1 MRQEIQIVKD
11 SEGRKVVVLP
21 EIIFRNKQNI
31 DWNAVEEYLQKY
43 VGEVVTIAE
52 TEDVVYI
59 GSQFPDEYKGSKYTK
74 RLKGANAKAKAN
86 AAQGIMEMLE
96 IATEKR
102 FRENHKEKH
111 AQSAENGWYYY
122 TTRFLVPIYEN
133 ETKTGK
139 YNLYSAC
146 LLINHAEN
154 GKLYLYDLVDIKREA
169 STPLTISEPTPW

>member
-1 MRQEIQIVKD
+1 MKQEMQIVKD
-11 SEGRKVVVLP
+11 TTGCKVVVLP
-21 EIIFRNKQNI
+21 EIIFKNKQNI
-31 DWNAVEEYLQKY
+31 DWNAVEKYLQKY
-43 VGEVVTIAE
+43 VGQVVTIAE

-59 GSQFPDEYKGSKYTK
+59 GSAFPDEYKGSKYTK

-86 AAQGIMEMLE
+86 AAQGILEMLE

-102 FRENHKEKH
+102 FRDNYKEKH

-122 TTRFLVPIYEN
+122 TTRFLIPIYEN
-133 ETKTGK
+133 EIKTGK

-169 STPLTISEPTPW
+169 STPLTISELTPW